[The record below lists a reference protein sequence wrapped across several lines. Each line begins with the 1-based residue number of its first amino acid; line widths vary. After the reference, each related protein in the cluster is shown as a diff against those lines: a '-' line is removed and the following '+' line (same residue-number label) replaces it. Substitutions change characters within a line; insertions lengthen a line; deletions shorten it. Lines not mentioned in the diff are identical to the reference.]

1 MALSLAL
8 GYLLSRTLVAPGLA
22 WDDDREIARLL
33 EVLRR
38 GAAASGGQ
46 V

>member
-1 MALSLAL
+1 MVLSLAL

-22 WDDDREIARLL
+22 WDDEREIGRLL
-33 EVLRR
+33 EVLQR
-38 GAAASGGQ
+38 GASGRE

>member
-1 MALSLAL
+1 VLSLAL
-8 GYLLSRTLVAPGLA
+8 GYLLARSLVAPGLA
-22 WDDDREIARLL
+22 WDDAKEIARLL

-38 GAAASGGQ
+38 GASNRQ